1 MLISTG
7 STSCATSTCSTSA
20 TGKHVVWSRM
30 AYSQRPVAVAADSAW
45 LSVSLLLPQSD
56 FAKCFAPHV
65 NSKEA
70 TWSECKV
77 KVFVA
82 LFRSTSNRRRSTLT
96 MLANSNQWP
105 AAVPSLAGRLASS
118 PLMLFTVLSIS
129 KDHEAEVYSNSN
141 ARSRVGCILRSDPS
155 FLVMAPLVEALHM
168 ATCHFS
174 PMTLQWLSETA
185 QGP

>member
-1 MLISTG
+1 M
-7 STSCATSTCSTSA
+7 
-20 TGKHVVWSRM
+20 
-30 AYSQRPVAVAADSAW
+30 AADSAW

-82 LFRSTSNRRRSTLT
+82 PFRSTSNRRRSTLT

-105 AAVPSLAGRLASS
+105 AAVPSLAGHLASS
-118 PLMLFTVLSIS
+118 PLMLFMVLSM
-129 KDHEAEVYSNSN
+129 DHEAEVYSNSN

-168 ATCHFS
+168 ATC
-174 PMTLQWLSETA
+174 PLQWLSETA

>member
-1 MLISTG
+1 
-7 STSCATSTCSTSA
+7 
-20 TGKHVVWSRM
+20 M
-30 AYSQRPVAVAADSAW
+30 AERVVAASAVR
-45 LSVSLLLPQSD
+45 LRQVLRAARELEGGHLERVQGEGVCGALPFNKQQ
-56 FAKCFAPHV
+56 
-65 NSKEA
+65 
-70 TWSECKV
+70 
-77 KVFVA
+77 
-82 LFRSTSNRRRSTLT
+82 TLT

-118 PLMLFTVLSIS
+118 PLMLFMVLSIS